1 MDLSP
6 LNKAIPSWG
15 APTLEGFDLDSV
27 QEGQRIKGSNRQYVR
42 FYNKTFSETYAT
54 QVKINEKTGSCQVL
68 KTDNRPVTKE
78 FVQIITPGDKNEY
91 DGVAY
96 DYHKREHWKAYKA
109 FRDGRTA
116 PLGLSVDEADFI
128 SSAIATELRY
138 YGCHTVEQL
147 ADCSEDLCNQIPNG
161 WELREFAR
169 EKVKAEALNKGSAD
183 VIILKNQLEK
193 SNELIAKMQARL
205 AELEVKSN
213 VTNVPL
219 VPKEAKPRGRPKKI
233 IEPITETVTE

>member
-15 APTLEGFDLDSV
+15 APTLEGFDLDSI

-42 FYNKTFSETYAT
+42 FYNKTYSETYASK
-54 QVKINEKTGSCQVL
+54 VKINEKTGNCQVL
-68 KTDNRPVTKE
+68 ETKTRPVTKE

-116 PLGLSVDEADFI
+116 PLGLSVDETDFI
-128 SSAIATELRY
+128 SPNIATELRY

-147 ADCSEDLCNQIPNG
+147 ADCSDELCNQVPSG

-169 EKVKAEALNKGSAD
+169 AKVKANAENGTSQEVAVLRSELDTSRN
-183 VIILKNQLEK
+183 VIAGMQKQLAE
-193 SNELIAKMQARL
+193 MQAKISG
-205 AELEVKSN
+205 E
-213 VTNVPL
+213 
-219 VPKEAKPRGRPKKI
+219 PKKIERRGRPKKI
-233 IEPITETVTE
+233 VEPITTNETVTE